1 MSTLHDRIAGK
12 PGGEKALAA
21 GRLRREVLVALHR
34 AFEASGLHTQ
44 TEIARRL
51 GVRRSAVSQV
61 FKGGGN
67 LRINTLA
74 EYLFTLG
81 FEVDLT
87 LVAAGEP
94 RRAMLEGRAVVP
106 TDMAWNTTV
115 NVLVIAVPD
124 RPGYLSTYTPSE
136 IWVSW
141 QVQHPYRE
149 FEPAPNSTF
158 RQIIVGEGDQTDAS

>member
-1 MSTLHDRIAGK
+1 MSTLHDRVAGK

-21 GRLRREVLVALHR
+21 ARLRREVLVMLHR

-81 FEVDLT
+81 FEIDLN

-94 RRAMLEGRAVVP
+94 RRAMLEGRTVAP
-106 TDMAWNTTV
+106 TDVAWNTTI

-136 IWVSW
+136 IWVFSH
-141 QVQHPYRE
+141 VQHPYRE
-149 FEPAPNSTF
+149 FEGVPNSTS
-158 RQIIVGEGDQTDAS
+158 RQIIVGERDQTDAS

>member
-1 MSTLHDRIAGK
+1 MSTLYDRVADK

-21 GRLRREVLVALHR
+21 ARLRREVLVVLHH
-34 AFEASGLHTQ
+34 AFEASGLRTQ

-61 FKGGGN
+61 FKGDGN

-81 FEVDLT
+81 FEIDLN

-94 RRAMLEGRAVVP
+94 RRAMVEGQAAAP
-106 TDMAWNTTV
+106 TDVAWNTTV

-136 IWVSW
+136 VLVLSY
-141 QVQHPYRE
+141 VQHPYME

-158 RQIIVGEGDQTDAS
+158 RQIIVRERDQTDAS